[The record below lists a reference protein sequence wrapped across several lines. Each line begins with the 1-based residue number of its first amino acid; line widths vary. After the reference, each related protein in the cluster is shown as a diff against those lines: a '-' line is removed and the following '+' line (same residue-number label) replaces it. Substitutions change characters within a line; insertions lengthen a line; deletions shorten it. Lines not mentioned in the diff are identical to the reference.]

1 MDVALAV
8 AWGYLAGSIPFAYL
22 LARRRGLDLRVVGS
36 GNVGASNVLRTSG
49 ARDAL
54 LALVLDGAKGG
65 IAVAVA
71 QQVAG
76 GATASVAAGVGSI
89 IGHIYSV
96 WLGFRGGRGVATA
109 AGVFAVLTPMAT
121 ALAAC
126 VFVAVVA
133 VTRYVSVGS
142 IAGTLTLATL
152 VSLGDYAPAVVGGVL
167 TAGAVIVY
175 AHRGNVAR
183 IAAGTERR
191 IGQRL
196 V

>member
-76 GATASVAAGVGSI
+76 GAAPVAAGVGSI